1 MTSTI
6 LEAVLN
12 EHEDETL
19 DHYGV
24 KAMRWGRRKKRETSG
39 SSGPKAN
46 RKPPTQE
53 ERRKNIKRRDT
64 ILAAGSGVASSIIND
79 VRANRKIDSRLPR
92 GYDKGRIGRMAFN
105 AIVAG
110 GVSAQYTRSVGA
122 GMRNIE
128 ATVSKKG
135 DRRVMSVMNSAGAIA
150 SGLVIDSAFN
160 GGYRAKKTRHI
171 TGNAD
176 RIREKVDFDSW
187 TKELKK

>member
-19 DHYGV
+19 DHHGV
-24 KAMRWGRRKKRETSG
+24 K
-39 SSGPKAN
+39 
-46 RKPPTQE
+46 
-53 ERRKNIKRRDT
+53 
-64 ILAAGSGVASSIIND
+64 
-79 VRANRKIDSRLPR
+79 
-92 GYDKGRIGRMAFN
+92 
-105 AIVAG
+105 
-110 GVSAQYTRSVGA
+110 
-122 GMRNIE
+122 GMRNVE
-128 ATVSKKG
+128 ATVSKRG

-150 SGLVIDSAFN
+150 SGLAIDSAFN